1 MRVKTRYFGEVDIE
15 DTKVIHFEKGI
26 PGFEQYTDYTILYD
40 IEEGQEAFFSWLQ
53 CITEEGLAFPIV
65 NPFRVDTSYDPV
77 VEDALLKQL
86 GDFEIEDLAVF
97 LLATVPADVS
107 KTSVNMK
114 APIVINTR
122 NNKAMQIIAENNEY
136 QVKHMILEEQ

>member
-1 MRVKTRYFGEVDIE
+1 MKIKTRYFGEVDIE
-15 DTKVIHFEKGI
+15 DAKVIHFEKGI
-26 PGFEQYTDYTILYD
+26 PGFEEYTDFTILYD

-65 NPFRVDTSYDPV
+65 NPFRVDEAYDPI
-77 VEDALLKQL
+77 VEDALLQQL
-86 GDFEIEDLAVF
+86 GEFEPQDLAVF
-97 LLATVPADVS
+97 LLATVPSDVR

>member
-1 MRVKTRYFGEVDIE
+1 MKVKTRYFGEVDIE

-40 IEEGQEAFFSWLQ
+40 IEEGQETFFSWLQ

-65 NPFRVDTSYDPV
+65 NPFRVDASYDPV

-86 GDFEIEDLAVF
+86 INGSILSRLLQSRTKNTSYFLSSGVF
-97 LLATVPADVS
+97 FILSIFINLLNLLTD
-107 KTSVNMK
+107 
-114 APIVINTR
+114 
-122 NNKAMQIIAENNEY
+122 
-136 QVKHMILEEQ
+136 

>member
-65 NPFRVDTSYDPV
+65 NPFRVDTYYDPV
-77 VEDALLKQL
+77 V
-86 GDFEIEDLAVF
+86 
-97 LLATVPADVS
+97 
-107 KTSVNMK
+107 
-114 APIVINTR
+114 
-122 NNKAMQIIAENNEY
+122 
-136 QVKHMILEEQ
+136 

>member
-86 GDFEIEDLAVF
+86 GDLRQKIWRFFFWQLFRQMSAK
-97 LLATVPADVS
+97 LL
-107 KTSVNMK
+107 
-114 APIVINTR
+114 
-122 NNKAMQIIAENNEY
+122 
-136 QVKHMILEEQ
+136 

>member
-86 GDFEIEDLAVF
+86 INGSILSRLLQSRTKNTSYFLSSGVF
-97 LLATVPADVS
+97 F
-107 KTSVNMK
+107 
-114 APIVINTR
+114 
-122 NNKAMQIIAENNEY
+122 
-136 QVKHMILEEQ
+136 ILSIFLR

>member
-1 MRVKTRYFGEVDIE
+1 MRVKTRYFGEVYSE

-77 VEDALLKQL
+77 VEDAFLKHL
-86 GDFEIEDLAVF
+86 GDFETEDLAVF